1 MALLYMKE
9 YGPWATLLS
18 DVATKWSWTE
28 NPHDKAQMKLYLQQ
42 DSTTL
47 ENIYHRVEDIF
58 PTQVKTELTCFHATF
73 GDVQR
78 KVKADM

>member
-9 YGPWATLLS
+9 FGPWASLLR
-18 DVATKWSWTE
+18 DVVDKWSWTE
-28 NPHDKAQMKLYLQQ
+28 NPDEKAQMKLYLQQ

-58 PTQVKTELTCFHATF
+58 PIQVRPELT
-73 GDVQR
+73 
-78 KVKADM
+78 